1 MLASHRHTASF
12 GREGAAWV
20 GGLPRLSASAH
31 ASQAHTSYRHEA
43 FHYAGEDAFLRGTV
57 PFVQDGVAAGQPV
70 MVALVPD
77 RLGLLRRAVGEQCA
91 ERVHWVDMAE
101 LGGNPARIIPA
112 WRAFVA
118 ESGAGGR
125 PLRGVG
131 EPVWAGRRPA
141 EVNECQLHESL
152 LNLAVEPDTA
162 LWLRCPYDV
171 SALSAEVVEEAAR
184 SHPVLVDG
192 DRYRGSTL
200 YGGAAHAA
208 DMFERPLP
216 EPDLHPD
223 TVDGATVTRLE
234 EWSFRRTTQAHPPE
248 AARDIARLRRK
259 VLRRATD
266 AGLSTERAFEMGLAT
281 TEAMTNSVRHA
292 GGRGVLR
299 IWQDAEGLTCE
310 VRDGGHIDDPMAG
323 RRMPPSSD
331 TGGRGLLLVHL
342 LSDLVQVRSS
352 ADEGS
357 TVRITNWL

>member
-1 MLASHRHTASF
+1 MLAPHRQPATSRRD
-12 GREGAAWV
+12 GVAWV
-20 GGLPRLSASAH
+20 GGLPRLSRSVDAARP
-31 ASQAHTSYRHEA
+31 HTTYRHEA

-57 PFVQDGVAAGQPV
+57 PFVRDGVAAGQPV

-77 RLGLLRRAVGEQCA
+77 RVDLLRRALGSDCA
-91 ERVHWVDMAE
+91 DRVLWVDMVE

-112 WRAFVA
+112 WREFVA
-118 ESGAGGR
+118 EHGAGGR

-131 EPVWAGRRPA
+131 EPVWSGRRPA
-141 EVNECQLHESL
+141 EVLECQLHESL

-208 DMFERPLP
+208 DMFERPLT
-216 EPDLHPD
+216 EPDAS
-223 TVDGATVTRLE
+223 ATAE
-234 EWSFRRTTQAHPPE
+234 DWPFRRTSRSHPPE
-248 AARDIARLRRK
+248 AARDIARLRHTVTRQ
-259 VLRRATD
+259 ATD
-266 AGLSTERAFEMGLAT
+266 AGLSPERAFEMGLAV

-299 IWQDAEGLTCE
+299 MWQHREGVTCE
-310 VRDGGHIDDPMAG
+310 VSDSGHIADPMAG
-323 RRMPPSSD
+323 RRVPAP
-331 TGGRGLLLVHL
+331 TEVFGRGLLLVHQ

-352 ADEGS
+352 PDDGS